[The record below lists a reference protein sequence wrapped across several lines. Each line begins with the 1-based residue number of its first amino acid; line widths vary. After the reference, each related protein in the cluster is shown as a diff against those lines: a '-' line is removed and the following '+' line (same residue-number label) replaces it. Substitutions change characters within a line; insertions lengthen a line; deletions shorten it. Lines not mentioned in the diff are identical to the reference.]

1 MTSQRPATASTQQH
15 PVTTT
20 DFSGDQARYYAA
32 YRRGYPAA
40 VVDVLADTFGL
51 DSDSV
56 VLDLGCGTGQLTLP
70 LAGVAGAVIGADPQP
85 DMLRL
90 ARQTGLDHGIANI
103 SWLLAADT
111 DLAALARAVGPASV
125 TAVTIGNAIHWMQPE
140 QLFTNLRPLIQPGG
154 GIAVIANGS
163 PIWLHDTPWA
173 RALRDH
179 NEKWFG
185 PILSSCGTS
194 AQERQP
200 YRDALTAAGFPDIS
214 QVTVSYDD
222 TLSLD
227 YVLGHLRS
235 ARPDTQLSPSDQ
247 HEYEAQL
254 RDLLVEEE
262 PSGVFVEHVDVVLL
276 LAKR

>member
-1 MTSQRPATASTQQH
+1 MTDS
-15 PVTTT
+15 

-32 YRRGYPAA
+32 YRRGYPPA
-40 VVDVLADTFGL
+40 VLDVLADTFGFDA
-51 DSDSV
+51 DSL

-70 LAGVAGAVIGADPQP
+70 LAGVAGTVIGADPQS

-90 ARQTGLDHGIANI
+90 ARQAGLDQGIANI

-111 DLAALARAVGPASV
+111 DLPALARAVRPASV

-140 QLFTNLRPLIQPGG
+140 QLFTNLTPLIQPGG

-179 NEKWFG
+179 NENWFG

-194 AQERQP
+194 ADERQP
-200 YRDALTAAGFPDIS
+200 YRDALIAAGLRHIT

-222 TLSLD
+222 ALTLD

-235 ARPDTQLSPSDQ
+235 ATPDIQLSPSDR
-247 HEYEAQL
+247 HEYETQL
-254 RDLLVEEE
+254 RHILMREE
-262 PSGVFVEHVDVVLL
+262 PAGVFVEHVDVIIL